1 MTLSSGDPTS
11 LVRAT
16 AGSVEEQA
24 AALGVVDALLFRRL
38 TESRWAHLG
47 GFGRGR
53 GWAGLVDVEV
63 DQDPLLAQLPAAP
76 GDVHAVTHL
85 PSGRL
90 LGPYYACG
98 GALVRVSNDVLVVL
112 GNPSQPLAAP
122 CSLEDLRALATAV
135 DEGLED
141 IAPSKRLADELEVLH
156 AVRTM
161 TTGTA
166 VDLTGTLQHILD
178 VAVRALSCEV
188 GLLRD
193 GAGRTVTSGSWPGGQ
208 LTTAATAR
216 ALDLLAARAAGGSL
230 CLQDA
235 GDDPALAPFGRAH
248 GVHSVLAL
256 TVPAPVAG
264 VLVVAHTSAGPRGFT
279 NLCQQ
284 LGSQLVDA
292 AGVVAHTASL
302 REELRLA
309 VLEQSVAAR
318 RDALTGLGNRRQWD
332 EALARAQDE
341 VDAGAV
347 VTVITLDVDGLKHI
361 NDTCGHQ
368 AGDQLLRRCAELLS
382 EHSRDEDVLV
392 RLGGDE
398 FALLLPVGAAQAQER
413 LVSLSAQLGG
423 MTSCESTVAASLGAA
438 TTRPGGSVADAARE
452 ADAAMY
458 RAKQRRREAARH
470 ALPDRHERR
479 RVGDIGSGSSGSGGD
494 GGGSGRGDGGSG
506 RGGGGSGS
514 AGERRPVTGTLRG

>member
-1 MTLSSGDPTS
+1 
-11 LVRAT
+11 
-16 AGSVEEQA
+16 
-24 AALGVVDALLFRRL
+24 
-38 TESRWAHLG
+38 
-47 GFGRGR
+47 
-53 GWAGLVDVEV
+53 
-63 DQDPLLAQLPAAP
+63 
-76 GDVHAVTHL
+76 
-85 PSGRL
+85 
-90 LGPYYACG
+90 
-98 GALVRVSNDVLVVL
+98 
-112 GNPSQPLAAP
+112 
-122 CSLEDLRALATAV
+122 
-135 DEGLED
+135 
-141 IAPSKRLADELEVLH
+141 
-156 AVRTM
+156 
-161 TTGTA
+161 
-166 VDLTGTLQHILD
+166 
-178 VAVRALSCEV
+178 
-188 GLLRD
+188 
-193 GAGRTVTSGSWPGGQ
+193 
-208 LTTAATAR
+208 
-216 ALDLLAARAAGGSL
+216 
-230 CLQDA
+230 
-235 GDDPALAPFGRAH
+235 
-248 GVHSVLAL
+248 VHSVLAL

-458 RAKQRRREAARH
+458 RAKRHRREAARH
-470 ALPDRHERR
+470 ALPDQHEQR
-479 RVGDIGSGSSGSGGD
+479 RVGDIGSGGGGGSSSSGGGSSSSGSG
-494 GGGSGRGDGGSG
+494 
-506 RGGGGSGS
+506 
-514 AGERRPVTGTLRG
+514 RRPVAGTA